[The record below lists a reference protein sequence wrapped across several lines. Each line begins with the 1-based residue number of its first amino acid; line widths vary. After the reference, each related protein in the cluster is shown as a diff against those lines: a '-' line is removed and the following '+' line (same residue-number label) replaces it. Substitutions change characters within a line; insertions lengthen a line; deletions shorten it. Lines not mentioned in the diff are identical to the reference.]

1 MSQNFEV
8 TQVDPRD
15 LDGISRLLQQ
25 RSMKPS
31 DELWQEYCGALSR
44 SSLTS
49 PHGDS
54 DERETSVVI
63 TDKIGVVRGFC
74 IVRRRHHP
82 NYGRLL
88 DVPIIAI
95 EIGPNENEIARVIF
109 DHMVDVSK
117 REASDAVRFGRS
129 SPTSWEERVVPDAEL
144 RLTGTIMPLAIGRR
158 ARPEPA
164 LTAPSIVASNR
175 QQSVGRLCDR
185 SIPYKTNVGWSPQP
199 LLMAWA

>member
-31 DELWQEYCGALSR
+31 DELWQEYCGALSQ

-49 PHGDS
+49 PQGDS

-74 IVRRRHHP
+74 IVRRR
-82 NYGRLL
+82 
-88 DVPIIAI
+88 
-95 EIGPNENEIARVIF
+95 
-109 DHMVDVSK
+109 
-117 REASDAVRFGRS
+117 
-129 SPTSWEERVVPDAEL
+129 
-144 RLTGTIMPLAIGRR
+144 
-158 ARPEPA
+158 
-164 LTAPSIVASNR
+164 PS
-175 QQSVGRLCDR
+175 QL
-185 SIPYKTNVGWSPQP
+185 WS
-199 LLMAWA
+199 AA